1 MKRILAHFRQKYL
14 VHILRFFSITGVLF
28 VFQACYGTPTDL
40 VLDQPIRG
48 KVIDGQTGEPIE
60 GVKISVNHFLS
71 GFSDPNGGFEVWVEK
86 SEQYKMVFED
96 TDGELKG
103 LYAPLDTLFS
113 HSSTE
118 TNLLIKLAIK

>member
-1 MKRILAHFRQKYL
+1 MKQTLAHFRQKYL
-14 VHILRFFSITGVLF
+14 VHVLRFFSITGVLF

-71 GFSDPNGGFEVWVEK
+71 GFSDPDGGFEVWVEK

-96 TDGELKG
+96 TDGELNG

>member
-1 MKRILAHFRQKYL
+1 MKRNWLRKILGGLSLTSAM
-14 VHILRFFSITGVLF
+14 F

-96 TDGELKG
+96 TDGELNG
-103 LYAPLDTLFS
+103 LYSPLDTLFS